1 MTMTDEE
8 RDANFPD
15 PQLMLDELAKAGV
28 SELDQLQALL
38 AFRTNLH
45 WEDFGWGELSDE
57 GNTLCGFETV
67 SVEGLYEGRWTQRMV
82 VVTQAPSGAFYEWT
96 YDRAL
101 TETSDSSRYDTTVA
115 EVLRTE
121 VQTVVVKWVTK

>member
-8 RDANFPD
+8 RNANFPD

-28 SELDQLQALL
+28 SELNQLRALL
-38 AFRTNLH
+38 AFQTNLR
-45 WEDFGWGELSDE
+45 WEYFGWGELSGE
-57 GNTLCGFETV
+57 GDSLCGFETV
-67 SVEGLYEGRWTQRMV
+67 SVEGRHEGRWTQYMV
-82 VVTQAPSGAFYEWT
+82 AVTQGPSGAFYKWT

-101 TETSDSSRYDTTVA
+101 TENGESSRYDTTVT

>member
-8 RDANFPD
+8 RNANFPD

-38 AFRTNLH
+38 AFQTNLR
-45 WEDFGWGELSDE
+45 WEGFGWHELCGEGYS
-57 GNTLCGFETV
+57 LCGFKTV
-67 SVEGLYEGRWTQRMV
+67 SFEGRHEGRWTQYMV
-82 VVTQAPSGAFYEWT
+82 AVPQAPSGAFYKWT

-101 TETSDSSRYDTTVA
+101 TETSDSSRYYTKVT

>member
-8 RDANFPD
+8 RNANFPD
-15 PQLMLDELAKAGV
+15 PQPMLDELAKAGV

-38 AFRTNLH
+38 AFRTNLR
-45 WEDFGWGELSDE
+45 WGDFGWHQLCGEGYS
-57 GNTLCGFETV
+57 LCGFKTL
-67 SVEGLYEGRWTQRMV
+67 SVEGRHEGRWTQRMV
-82 VVTQAPSGAFYEWT
+82 AVTQAPSGAFYAWT

-101 TETSDSSRYDTTVA
+101 TENGESSSYDPEVT

>member
-8 RDANFPD
+8 RNANFPD

-28 SELDQLQALL
+28 SELNQLQALL
-38 AFRTNLH
+38 AFQTNLR
-45 WEDFGWGELSDE
+45 WEDFGWGELSGE
-57 GNTLCGFETV
+57 GGTLCGYNTV
-67 SVEGLYEGRWTQRMV
+67 AVEQINEGRWNATMRV
-82 VVTQAPSGAFYEWT
+82 ITEDPSGAFYAWT

-101 TETSDSSRYDTTVA
+101 TENGESSWYDTKVT